1 MIMDAKE
8 NMRATKSGT
17 DAVEDVLSS
26 QRSSLQKCMLKDN
39 TGVGEIQKLERTMKE
54 EIFDQTKYC
63 Y

>member
-1 MIMDAKE
+1 MIMNAKE
-8 NMRATKSGT
+8 NMKATKSGT

-26 QRSSLQKCMLKDN
+26 QRSSLQKFMLKDN